1 MHSSAVVPAEAWKTD
16 MAKFYYGGQ
25 AVLEGVMMRGRR
37 SWAVAVRAPDG
48 KIVVKEEKLEGA
60 VYRGGVRKTPFVRG
74 VALLW
79 ETLNLGMR
87 ALMYSANVALAEE
100 DVQMTTPVMA
110 GTVLTSLVFAIG
122 LFFVV
127 PVLLVGLV
135 DRHIS
140 SSLAS
145 NLVEGLIRLGLFVA
159 YLALIGLMPDIR
171 RVFAYHGAEHM
182 TINGYEAGAY
192 LDPKEMTGYARAH
205 PRCGTTFLF
214 EVLVLSIFVFALL
227 GRPPMVVR
235 LLSRIV
241 LVPVIASV
249 SYEFLR
255 LGAGAYGNRIVRI
268 ILSPFLA
275 LQALTTRQPDESMLE
290 VAMVALKRVLV
301 ADGVLEPEP
310 EQATIPPTTGSVTT

>member
-1 MHSSAVVPAEAWKTD
+1 M
-16 MAKFYYGGQ
+16 KFYYGGQ

-48 KIVVKEEKLEGA
+48 KIVVREELLEGA
-60 VYRGGVRKTPFVRG
+60 AYGAGVRKTPFVRG
-74 VALLW
+74 IALLW
-79 ETLNLGMR
+79 ETLNLGMK
-87 ALMYSANVALAEE
+87 ALMFSANVALAEE
-100 DVQMTTPVMA
+100 DVELTKPMMA
-110 GTVLTSLVFAIG
+110 GTVLVSLAFTIG

-127 PVLLVGLV
+127 PVLAVGVV

-145 NLVEGLIRLGLFVA
+145 NLVEGLIRLGLFVG
-159 YLALIGLMPDIR
+159 YLAVIGLMPDIR

-192 LDPKEMTGYARAH
+192 LEPQDMKGYTRAH

-227 GRPPMVVR
+227 GRPPMIVR

-255 LGAGAYGNRIVRI
+255 LAAGAYGHRLVRAF
-268 ILSPFLA
+268 LSPFLA
-275 LQALTTRQPDESMLE
+275 LQALTTRKPDASMIE
-290 VAMVALKRVLV
+290 VALVALKRVLV
-301 ADGVLEPEP
+301 TDGVIPQETQPVPVEAVP
-310 EQATIPPTTGSVTT
+310 AVPAEQA

>member
-1 MHSSAVVPAEAWKTD
+1 M
-16 MAKFYYGGQ
+16 KFYYGGQ
-25 AVLEGVMMRGRR
+25 AVLEGVMMRGRK

-48 KIVVKEEKLEGA
+48 KIVVQEEPLQGA
-60 VYRGGVRKTPFVRG
+60 VYGAGVRKIPFLRG
-74 VALLW
+74 MALLW

-87 ALMYSANVALAEE
+87 ALMFSANVALAEE
-100 DVQMTTPVMA
+100 DVQMSKSMMA
-110 GTVLTSLVFAIG
+110 GTVLTSIAFAIG

-135 DRHIS
+135 DRHIE

-145 NLVEGLIRLGLFVA
+145 NLIEGVVRLAIFVA
-159 YLALIGLMPDIR
+159 YLAVIGLMPDIK

-192 LDPKEMTGYARAH
+192 LDKDEMATYTRAH

-227 GRPPMVVR
+227 GRPPMIVR

-241 LVPVIASV
+241 LVPLIASV
-249 SYEFLR
+249 SYEFLKIAASKYHLR
-255 LGAGAYGNRIVRI
+255 AVQIL
-268 ILSPFLA
+268 LSPFLA
-275 LQALTTRQPDESMLE
+275 LQKLTTRQPDESMLE
-290 VAMVALKRVLV
+290 VAVVALKRVLV
-301 ADGVLEPEP
+301 ADGVIEPEP
-310 EQATIPPTTGSVTT
+310 APESTAAQPA

>member
-1 MHSSAVVPAEAWKTD
+1 
-16 MAKFYYGGQ
+16 MAKFFYGGQ

-48 KIVVKEEKLEGA
+48 KIVVKEEPLAGA
-60 VYRGGVRKTPFVRG
+60 AYGERVRRIPFVRG
-74 VALLW
+74 LALLW

-87 ALMYSANVALAEE
+87 ALMFSANVALAEE
-100 DVQMTTPVMA
+100 DVQMTKPMMA
-110 GTVLTSLVFAIG
+110 GTVLVSLAFAIA

-127 PVLLVGLV
+127 PVLAVGVV

-145 NLVEGLIRLGLFVA
+145 NLIEGVIRLVIFVL
-159 YLALIGLMPDIR
+159 YLAVIGLMPDIR

-192 LDPKEMTGYARAH
+192 LDPREMVGYARAH

-227 GRPPMVVR
+227 GRPPMIVR

-241 LVPVIASV
+241 LVPIIASV

-255 LGAGAYGNRIVRI
+255 LGAGAYGNRVVRTL
-268 ILSPFLA
+268 LSPFLA
-275 LQALTTRQPDESMLE
+275 LQTMTTRKPDESMLE
-290 VAMVALKRVLV
+290 VAVAALKRVLV
-301 ADGVLEPEP
+301 ADGVIVAEPAAVEV
-310 EQATIPPTTGSVTT
+310 ETVATSIPLIPA